1 MASVTGGRARQ
12 PFFRGGGMLKDQ
24 LIGDLYEAAVT
35 QDGFLEV
42 FHDVTEALG
51 ANVFHMFS
59 WDAARNAPHLS
70 TYSPGRGW
78 DEVIALYDQYYG
90 ALDPRRE
97 HVQRAALGEF
107 AFCQDYVSDAYV
119 ERSEFYQDY
128 QLPSGFR
135 YLMGV
140 RLARPGGSDILLGML
155 RSSGR
160 TPFSEEERATAA
172 GMTGHLQR
180 TINLWQD
187 TRVLHRDA
195 ALGAELMEQLGLAV
209 FALGRDQRV
218 LFANAQAEALLR
230 ASTCLRLEHGRLHA
244 TFAADHDGLQAALSR
259 VAKSRKGESFAVRP
273 SLGAAHELFLGISL
287 LPANAAHAAFG
298 DAAMMVTVRRRGA
311 ASPVT
316 AAQLRQAFGLSV
328 AEAAVAEAL
337 ILGRSPDEYA
347 DIAGVAVSTVRT
359 QLRSI
364 YEKTASRSQAEA
376 VGAMLWVLSQNKTVM
391 RQ

>member
-1 MASVTGGRARQ
+1 V
-12 PFFRGGGMLKDQ
+12 LKDQ

-35 QDGFLEV
+35 QDGFLDV

-59 WDAARNAPHLS
+59 WDPVRNAPHLS

-78 DEVIALYDQYYG
+78 DDAIARYDQYYG
-90 ALDPRRE
+90 ALDPRRA
-97 HVQRAALGEF
+97 HVERAAQGEF

-119 ERSEFYQDY
+119 ERSEFYQDF

-155 RSSGR
+155 RANGR
-160 TPFSEEERATAA
+160 APFSDEERATAA

-195 ALGAELMEQLGLAV
+195 AVGAELMEQLGLAV

-230 ASTCLRLEHGRLHA
+230 ASTCLRLEHGRLA
-244 TFAADHDGLQAALSR
+244 AAFAADNDGLQAALAR
-259 VAKSRKGESFAVRP
+259 VAKSRKGESLAVRP
-273 SLGAAHELFLGISL
+273 ALGAPHEVFLGISQ

-298 DAAMMVTVRRRGA
+298 DAAMLVTARRKGDA
-311 ASPVT
+311 APVT
-316 AAQLRQAFGLSV
+316 AVQLRQAFGLSA
-328 AEAAVAEAL
+328 AEAAVGEAL
-337 ILGRSPDEYA
+337 IAGKTPDEYA
-347 DIAGVAVSTVRT
+347 ANANVAMSTVRS
-359 QLRSI
+359 QLRAI
-364 YEKTASRSQAEA
+364 FEKTCTRSQAEA
-376 VGAMLWVLSQNKTVM
+376 VGAMLWVLSQ
-391 RQ
+391 RRPQR

>member
-1 MASVTGGRARQ
+1 V
-12 PFFRGGGMLKDQ
+12 LNDQ

-35 QDGFLEV
+35 RDGFLEV

-59 WDAARNAPHLS
+59 WDPIRNAPHLS

-78 DEVIALYDQYYG
+78 DDVIARYDAYYG
-90 ALDPRRE
+90 ALDPRRGFVE
-97 HVQRAALGEF
+97 RAGLCEF
-107 AFCQDYVSDAYV
+107 AFCQDHVSDAYV

-128 QLPSGFR
+128 QIPSGFR

-140 RLARPGGSDILLGML
+140 RLARPGSSDILLGML
-155 RSSGR
+155 RANGR
-160 TPFSEEERATAA
+160 TPYSDEDRANAT
-172 GMTGHLQR
+172 GMAGHLQR

-187 TRVLHRDA
+187 TRALHRDA
-195 ALGAELMEQLGLAV
+195 AFGTELMEQLGLAV

-230 ASTCLRLEHGRLHA
+230 ASTCLRLEHGRLSA
-244 TFAADHDGLQAALSR
+244 TFAADNDGLQAALAR

-273 SLGAAHELFLGISL
+273 ALGAAHEIFLGISL
-287 LPANAAHAAFG
+287 LPANAVQAAFG
-298 DAAMMVTVRRRGA
+298 DAALMVTARRRGA

-316 AAQLRQAFGLSV
+316 ATQLRQAFGLSA

-337 ILGRSPDEYA
+337 IAGKTPDEYA
-347 DIAGVAVSTVRT
+347 AGAGVALSTVRS
-359 QLRSI
+359 QLRAVF
-364 YEKTASRSQAEA
+364 EKTATRSQAEA
-376 VGAMLWVLSQNKTVM
+376 VGAMLWVLSQRKS
-391 RQ
+391 QG

>member
-1 MASVTGGRARQ
+1 
-12 PFFRGGGMLKDQ
+12 MLKDQ

-35 QDGFLEV
+35 QDGFLEI
-42 FHDVTEALG
+42 FHDVTEVLG

-59 WDAARNAPHLS
+59 WDPVRNAPHLS

-78 DEVIALYDQYYG
+78 DDIIARYDQYYG

-97 HVQRAALGEF
+97 HVARAALGEF

-155 RSSGR
+155 RANGR
-160 TPFSEEERATAA
+160 TPFSDEERATAA

-230 ASTCLRLEHGRLHA
+230 ASTCLRLEHGRLTA
-244 TFAADHDGLQAALSR
+244 AFAADNDGLQAALAR
-259 VAKSRKGESFAVRP
+259 VAKSRKGESLAVRP
-273 SLGAAHELFLGISL
+273 ALGAPHEVFLGISQ

-298 DAAMMVTVRRRGA
+298 NAAMLVTARRKGDGP
-311 ASPVT
+311 PVT
-316 AAQLRQAFGLSV
+316 AMQLRQAFGLSA
-328 AEAAVAEAL
+328 AEAAVGEAL
-337 ILGRSPDEYA
+337 IAGKTPDEYA
-347 DIAGVAVSTVRT
+347 ADANVAMSTVRS
-359 QLRSI
+359 QLRAI
-364 YEKTASRSQAEA
+364 FEKTCTRSQAEA
-376 VGAMLWVLSQNKTVM
+376 VGAMLWVLSQH
-391 RQ
+391 RPQR